1 MWMSKLTQTGFPVG
15 NFWVEKLV
23 PGIFD
28 GGGKVKGHWGNKT
41 RKTGAEELRKICS
54 HDRPIKEIKIN
65 VLLRDERAERKAAK
79 ASIWK
84 EKMKRDA
91 D

>member
-1 MWMSKLTQTGFPVG
+1 M
-15 NFWVEKLV
+15 
-23 PGIFD
+23 
-28 GGGKVKGHWGNKT
+28 GNKT
-41 RKTGAEELRKICS
+41 WMRAAEELRKICS
-54 HDRPIKEIKIN
+54 HNRPIKEIKIN

-84 EKMKRDA
+84 EKRKRDA

>member
-1 MWMSKLTQTGFPVG
+1 M
-15 NFWVEKLV
+15 
-23 PGIFD
+23 
-28 GGGKVKGHWGNKT
+28 GNKT
-41 RKTGAEELRKICS
+41 WMTGAKELRKICS